1 MDRPHLVRAAFA
13 GTVLLALASPAAAQ
27 QEIQKPRDTWQ
38 TPKEIQQPKGTWQQ
52 PGEIQVPKGIQAIRT
67 EDERCAKRF
76 LVGADALFEF
86 DQATL
91 TADAEETLT
100 ALVPLLAKAGKHPV
114 SVEGHTDAK
123 GSDDYNQTLSE
134 KRASAV
140 KDWLV
145 AHNAVP
151 AGATTKGWGKR
162 RPVAPNTKPDGADD
176 PAGRQKNRRVEVVL
190 DLCSAA
196 G

>member
-1 MDRPHLVRAAFA
+1 MPRLSQA
-13 GTVLLALASPAAAQ
+13 ALAAIALLLSLPAAAQ
-27 QEIQKPRDTWQ
+27 HEIQQPKDKWQKPGEIQKPRD
-38 TPKEIQQPKGTWQQ
+38 TWQQ

-67 EDERCAKRF
+67 EDAKCTKRF

-91 TADAEETLT
+91 TPDAEVTLE
-100 ALVPLLAKAGKHPV
+100 ALVPLLVKAGKHPATI
-114 SVEGHTDAK
+114 EGHSDAK
-123 GSDDYNQTLSE
+123 GSDAYNQTLSE
-134 KRASAV
+134 KRARTV

-145 AHNAVP
+145 AKDVLP
-151 AGATTKGWGKR
+151 AATPIQGWGKR
-162 RPVAPNTKPDGADD
+162 RPVAPNTKPDGTDD

-190 DLCSAA
+190 DLCKSA

>member
-1 MDRPHLVRAAFA
+1 MRSRSIRA
-13 GTVLLALASPAAAQ
+13 VLLALAAPAIAQ

-52 PGEIQVPKGIQAIRT
+52 PGELQVPKGIQAIRT

-91 TADAEETLT
+91 TPDAEETLA
-100 ALVPLLAKAGKHPV
+100 ALVPLLAKAGKHPA

-123 GSDDYNQTLSE
+123 GSDSYNQTLSE
-134 KRASAV
+134 KRAHAV

-145 AHNAVP
+145 THSAAP
-151 AGATTKGWGKR
+151 AATAAKGWGEQ
-162 RPVAPNTKPDGADD
+162 RPVAPNTRPDGSDD

-190 DLCSAA
+190 DLCDTA

>member
-1 MDRPHLVRAAFA
+1 MDRPHLIRAALA
-13 GTVLLALASPAAAQ
+13 GILLALAAPVFAQ
-27 QEIQKPRDTWQ
+27 QEIQKPRDNWQ

-91 TADAEETLT
+91 TPDAEETLT

-123 GSDDYNQTLSE
+123 GSDAYNQTLSE

-151 AGATTKGWGKR
+151 AGATAKGWGKR
-162 RPVAPNTKPDGADD
+162 RPVAPNAHPDGSDD

-190 DLCSAA
+190 DLCAAA